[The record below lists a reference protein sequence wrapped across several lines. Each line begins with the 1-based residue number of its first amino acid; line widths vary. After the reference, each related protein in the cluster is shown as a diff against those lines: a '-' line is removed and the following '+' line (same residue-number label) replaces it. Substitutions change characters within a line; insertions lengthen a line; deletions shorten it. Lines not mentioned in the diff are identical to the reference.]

1 MCTCMCAC
9 VCVCACVCKH
19 ACVECACVCVNT
31 WTTYLV
37 VLAMNFARSS
47 QAPSRKWILIQI
59 CLSCSK
65 WTKWQFHIIY
75 ACWCITW
82 VGRNKANGFIMNHW
96 ALSVCVVGS
105 LVSRLHV
112 KRKWEPLPTWPVW
125 EWGYVVGCRCQFC
138 MTHCTERLE
147 MPEVGAPWRA

>member
-1 MCTCMCAC
+1 MCLTTWYVPIKVVVTSVPGRLILQRVWLLLYLHCRFYTEVKKKEICNSMCTCMCT
-9 VCVCACVCKH
+9 CACVCKH

-82 VGRNKANGFIMNHW
+82 VGKNKANGFYHES
-96 ALSVCVVGS
+96 LSS
-105 LVSRLHV
+105 LSLCC
-112 KRKWEPLPTWPVW
+112 W
-125 EWGYVVGCRCQFC
+125 
-138 MTHCTERLE
+138 
-147 MPEVGAPWRA
+147 